1 MALALFDLDN
11 TLLNGDSDH
20 GWGMYLA
27 EIGAVDPD
35 KQKQKQDFFYQQ
47 YQEGKLDIQEFCEYQ
62 FQVLADNSLETL
74 NEWHKGFMESII
86 EPMIQNGKA
95 NLLQKHKE
103 AGDEILIITA
113 TNDFVTTPI
122 AKRLDVDIILATNAE
137 FNGTNFTGRLSG
149 IPCFQ
154 DGKIKRL
161 QQWLEEQGR
170 ELNSTS
176 LDGSYFYSDSI
187 NDLPLLKIVDT
198 PVAVT
203 PDDRLRKHAVD
214 HNWDIID

>member
-27 EIGAVDPD
+27 KIGAVDPVE
-35 KQKQKQDFFYQQ
+35 QKQKQDFFYQQ
-47 YQEGKLDIQEFCEYQ
+47 YLDGKLNIEEFCEYQ
-62 FQVLADNSLETL
+62 FQILANTPLEQL
-74 NEWHKGFMESII
+74 IEWHNGFMESVIK
-86 EPMIQNGKA
+86 PMIETGKA
-95 NLLQKHKE
+95 SLLEKHRE

-113 TNDFVTTPI
+113 TNDFVTEPI
-122 AKRLDVDIILATNAE
+122 AKRLNVDTILATTAE
-137 FNGTNFTGRLSG
+137 FDGSRFTGKLAG

-154 DGKIKRL
+154 SGKIKRL
-161 QQWLEEQGR
+161 QQWLENQGR
-170 ELNSTS
+170 ELNEDT
-176 LDGSYFYSDSI
+176 LADSYFYSDSI
-187 NDLPLLKIVDT
+187 NDLPLLQIVAT